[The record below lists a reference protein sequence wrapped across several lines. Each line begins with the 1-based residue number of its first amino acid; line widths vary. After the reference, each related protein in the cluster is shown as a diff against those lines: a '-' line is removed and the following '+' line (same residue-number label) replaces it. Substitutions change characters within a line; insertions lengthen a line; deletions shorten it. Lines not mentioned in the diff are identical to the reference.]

1 MERESMSTTPIT
13 VLSQVEKPLDRL
25 NYFNGQRL
33 EAADLK
39 LEQQYHIRVRRW
51 LNKSLYTTGIAAG
64 LEAVPDPAN
73 SQNVIVSPGM
83 ALDSLGREIILLDQV
98 SIAVVGTPSTQ
109 PGVVKGNYLTIQYS
123 EQTIEEEQ
131 DGCTVHLGNKKGC
144 GCGNGNTG
152 SKSTLAWGGPAFIRP
167 APILGFSDYLP
178 SDTSGKI
185 VLGQIELDKGC
196 NVVSVHP
203 EVRRYVGAASDALV
217 HQFALE
223 GARDFDYRTPQ
234 RIYFHIRGRQPNA
247 VTLYLRAEQFP
258 SIYYTELGR
267 HTHGGSLDAAQTG
280 PASHVDSHAHNPGT
294 LAAQSDG
301 QAGSATVNH
310 GHTMQAYTSIGNLTD
325 PPNGEKGKGGIYIS
339 SELDIGPAKVVHFLT
354 DSSGNPIKT
363 FLSGADPQ
371 IGPDGDH
378 SHTIG
383 GQTDSTPQVP
393 PGTVL
398 HTHSLGSSVTVGFTG
413 VTDVNA
419 DTGRPALSYVADLQ
433 VTIDDNNN
441 NVSAD
446 ILTQLQDARPTQDWS
461 RFGNGLATHALVQD
475 GTGDIK
481 LDLLPHL
488 SFTEGEHW
496 IELSVASGGGRI
508 LYNLYIE

>member
-13 VLSQVEKPLDRL
+13 ILNQVEKPLDRL

-33 EAADLK
+33 EAADLR

-51 LNKSLYTTGIAAG
+51 LNKSLYTTGIARG
-64 LEAVPDPAN
+64 LEVVPDPGN
-73 SQNVIVSPGM
+73 PLNVIVNPGL
-83 ALDSLGREIILLDQV
+83 ALDSQGREIILLDQV
-98 SIAVVGTPSTQ
+98 SVAVVGTPSIKS
-109 PGVVKGNYLTIQYS
+109 GIVKGNYLIIQYN

-131 DGCTVHLGNKKGC
+131 DGCTVHVGSKKACGC
-144 GCGNGNTG
+144 GCGNGSSG
-152 SKSTLAWGGPAFIRP
+152 GKSTLAWGGPAFIRP
-167 APILGFSDYLP
+167 TPILGFSDYLP

-185 VLGQIELDKGC
+185 VLAQIELDSNCK
-196 NVVSVHP
+196 VVSVHP

-234 RIYFHIRGRQPNA
+234 RIYFHVRGRQPNA
-247 VTLYLRAEQFP
+247 VTLYLRAEQF
-258 SIYYTELGR
+258 SSLYYTELGR

-280 PASHVDSHAHNPGT
+280 PATGVDSHAHNPGT
-294 LAAQSDG
+294 LAALSDS

-310 GHTMQAYTSIGNLTD
+310 GHTMQAYTSIGNLAD
-325 PPNGEKGKGGIYIS
+325 FPNGEKKKGGIYIS
-339 SELDIGPAKVVHFLT
+339 SEFDILSAKLVHLLT
-354 DSSGNPIKT
+354 DSNGNPIKT
-363 FLSGADPQ
+363 FLSEADPQ

-383 GQTDSTPQVP
+383 GQTDATPQVP
-393 PGTVL
+393 PGTAL

-413 VTDVNA
+413 VTDINA
-419 DTGRPALSYVADLQ
+419 DTNKPALSYVADLL
-433 VTIDDNNN
+433 VSVDNND
-441 NVSAD
+441 VSAAV
-446 ILTQLQDARPTQDWS
+446 LTQLQDARPTEDWT
-461 RFGNGLATHALVQD
+461 RFGDGSATHALVQV

-481 LDLLPHL
+481 LDLLSHT
-488 SFTEGEHW
+488 SFEEGEHV

-508 LYNLYIE
+508 LYNLYVE